1 MKDIAIETHRLVL
14 RRPVLADVPALFEFL
29 GDAKAMRYSH
39 VDASFRAC
47 RRRVAVHEW
56 RRRRDGFAPWTVVR
70 KADGRIIGWGGLYD
84 DPFAP
89 GWGAE
94 VGCFFHPTAWGQGYA
109 TELVTACLDMAD
121 NTLRLPDV
129 IAFAHP
135 ENLASRHI
143 LEKAGFELA
152 RFIPGA
158 GRYLYKRSC
167 PGKRRP
173 MSGPR

>member
-1 MKDIAIETHRLVL
+1 M
-14 RRPVLADVPALFEFL
+14 
-29 GDAKAMRYSH
+29 
-39 VDASFRAC
+39 
-47 RRRVAVHEW
+47 
-56 RRRRDGFAPWTVVR
+56 R

-143 LEKAGFELA
+143 LEKTGFELA
-152 RFIPGA
+152 RFIPGT
-158 GRYLYKRSC
+158 GRYLYKRSR
-167 PGKRRP
+167 PGKRRTV
-173 MSGPR
+173 SGAR